1 MQRLRRLQ
9 QPDDEINGGEEQRQ
23 LQVIV
28 LRRVGVLEKLHRV
41 VWINL
46 YVPPRR
52 AAGPIVCSHAHV
64 FARLKMLNRCARVL
78 FIGCEVILK

>member
-52 AAGPIVCSHAHV
+52 AAGPIVCSHDTYP
-64 FARLKMLNRCARVL
+64 LNSMLNRCAHVL
-78 FIGCEVILK
+78 FIGCEG